1 MHLKRIQ
8 VTNIRDL
15 ADGWYD
21 FSADERAVRRWVF
34 LPDDKRGAVLVKC
47 VALACTGRA
56 QVEAVYQMC
65 QPQMGKPRPTSEL
78 LAELSLHAPQER
90 NVHRPATRVM
100 GWTWTDR
107 DIRHL
112 NPNRGGD
119 GTLVT
124 NKPKRM
130 THGAGCLFV
139 GYGAGLA
146 VREGV
151 DNFDL
156 HTNHRLARFAS
167 LFRFKGL
174 LTNPVAFL
182 EMLRHKA
189 RYRKHGRKQAVLERL
204 QQEMGGLFQ
213 ITPDAWSMGRTQFRR
228 NLLNLA
234 SPMRLAFCVVLD
246 ITRHV
251 MDASPR
257 LPDLF
262 QQTGVI
268 VLDGISRWCPRKE
281 FPALARLL
289 GRLFPNLQF
298 FIRLPKH
305 EYARFP
311 RDLRAESLPVE
322 VPAPAPPSP
331 APIVLP
337 ARGVLLIDV
346 DGCFPNLALM
356 KLSRHF
362 KRQGR
367 PVVLQRGI
375 GCAGRADMVFA
386 SCVFSKPGSAI
397 RLAVLKKR
405 YGKILQAGGTGVD
418 LNLRLPPEIEA
429 ESPDFSLYPELG
441 ERAIGFLTRGCPK
454 KCPFCIVPRKEG
466 PPQQVTDLDGV
477 LQGRRQ
483 LILLDDNLLALPQA
497 SALLEEMARR
507 ELEINFNQSLDL
519 RLLTPEIAA
528 WLRRIRCQNLTF
540 SRSNYYFSLND
551 ARGLEALRRRYDL
564 MRFSARDNVEFIC
577 LYGYDTT
584 LVEDLERFAFLRS
597 LPGAYVFVQEYLPHP
612 DLRPPKRRKFFD
624 EAADKH
630 MDALIKIVFKQNM
643 KSMEKY
649 YRWLCLEYARQCGR
663 IHRRL
668 LETLYRYNR
677 RQSMGGFVSKL
688 ETLCRQRR
696 RKEGQTITL
705 PFGGQFSVGN

>member
-1 MHLKRIQ
+1 MHLQRIQ
-8 VTNIRDL
+8 VTHLRDL

-21 FSADERAVRRWVF
+21 FSAEDRTVRRWVF
-34 LPDDKRGAVLVKC
+34 LPDDKRGAALVKC
-47 VALACTGRA
+47 VALACAGRA
-56 QVEAVYQMC
+56 QVQTVYRMC
-65 QPQMGKPRPTSEL
+65 RPQVRKPSPTAQL
-78 LAELSLHAPQER
+78 LAELSLRAPQER
-90 NVHRPATRVM
+90 NVHRSATPVM
-100 GWTWTDR
+100 GWSWTDR
-107 DIRHL
+107 DIRPL
-112 NPNRGGD
+112 KPNCGED
-119 GTLVT
+119 GRLVT
-124 NKPKRM
+124 NQPKRM
-130 THGAGCLFV
+130 AHGAGCLFA

-146 VREGV
+146 VREGA

-167 LFRFKGL
+167 LFRVKGL

-189 RYRKHGRKQAVLERL
+189 RYRKHGRKEAVLERL
-204 QQEMGGLFQ
+204 QQELGGLFP
-213 ITPDAWSMGRTQFRR
+213 ITPEAWTMGGSQLRR
-228 NLLNLA
+228 DLLNLP
-234 SPMRLAFCVVLD
+234 SPMRLAFCLVLD

-251 MDASPR
+251 MDVSPR
-257 LPDLF
+257 FPDLF

-268 VLDGISRWCPRKE
+268 VLDGISRWCRRQE

-298 FIRLPKH
+298 FIRLPKP
-305 EYARFP
+305 EQDRFP
-311 RDLRAESLPVE
+311 RELRRESLSVE

-331 APIVLP
+331 APIILP
-337 ARGVLLIDV
+337 ARGVLLVDV

-362 KRQGR
+362 QRQRR
-367 PVVLQRGI
+367 PVVLRRGI
-375 GCAGRADMVFA
+375 DFAVRADLVFA
-386 SCVFSKPGSAI
+386 SCVFSKPGSAL
-397 RLAVLKKR
+397 RLAVLQR
-405 YGKILQAGGTGVD
+405 RFGEVLRAGGSGVD

-466 PPQQVTDLDGV
+466 PLQQVADLDGV

-483 LILLDDNLLALPQA
+483 LILLDDNLLAFPQA
-497 SALLEEMARR
+497 GALLEEMARR
-507 ELEINFNQSLDL
+507 ELAVNFNQTLDL
-519 RLLTPEIAA
+519 RLVTPEIAA
-528 WLRRIRCQNLTF
+528 GLRRLRCQNLTF

-551 ARGLEALRRRYDL
+551 ACGLESLRRRYDL
-564 MRFSARDNVEFIC
+564 MRFSSRDNVEFIC

-584 LVEDLERFAFLRS
+584 LEEDHERFVFLRS
-597 LPGAYVFVQEYLPHP
+597 LPGAYVFVQQYLPHP
-612 DLRPPKRRKFFD
+612 ELRPPKRRPFFD

-630 MDALIKIVFKQNM
+630 LDALTRIVFTQNM

-663 IHRRL
+663 IHQQL

-688 ETLCRQRR
+688 ETLCRQRNSTAGNWLR
-696 RKEGQTITL
+696 RTPAEM
-705 PFGGQFSVGN
+705 